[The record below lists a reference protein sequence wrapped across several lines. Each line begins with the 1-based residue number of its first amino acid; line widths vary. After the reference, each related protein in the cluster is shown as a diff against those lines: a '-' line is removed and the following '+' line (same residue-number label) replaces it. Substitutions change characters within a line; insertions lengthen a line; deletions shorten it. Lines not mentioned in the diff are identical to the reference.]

1 MRYEPDAV
9 ARLLASLALLTLS
22 ATSLRA
28 QPAASVAID
37 APRPIGPI
45 GHLYNVGYDGWG
57 DITNAGMVAALND
70 LGVWYCRLVIDL
82 SELCGNSPGD
92 YRWDY
97 ARPRDV
103 GLGFT
108 DQVRRII
115 ANGWTPLLTFSYHSG
130 TPLLPRWFHG
140 EHHDLNQRVWARYDR
155 DGTRAAGGW
164 GDQLDAATD
173 IARDVAAHLAGLG
186 LTGLHWET
194 VYEMGHDM
202 PLVEIHHAV
211 AEGLREADPTCVIAG
226 PATWPGW
233 TVEECFVKPYLAK
246 YGPDLLD
253 RVSVHWYGSNDHEV
267 RKLWGN
273 DPEDWVLT
281 MARRDCL
288 AALLERTGLFG
299 DWTRSLHALLSDPR
313 LNPQTKPIGIIFTE
327 IDVDATSYYLRNP
340 VNDAWPEY
348 RTEADCWLNTNAFGG
363 VWWASVLCHIASAGA
378 AADAAKFNTRYY
390 YGLAEMAEGDRAYR
404 YPVWFALRLL
414 REQGGL
420 VAGRDML
427 TTTLAGDVSLEA
439 FTTGG
444 PDGLRAILINK
455 GFAPQSIRL
464 SVSGLAAGDWL
475 ATRYVFDE
483 TRVARF
489 LGRKPG
495 EEADGLF
502 EGAPTDDSLS
512 ARCLEP
518 IDTFP
523 CTEADGGHALPDL
536 QCPPLSFTVLRFEA
550 ARR

>member
-1 MRYEPDAV
+1 MRYQPETV
-9 ARLLASLALLTLS
+9 ARLLASLALLAPLAS
-22 ATSLRA
+22 AAGA

-37 APRPIGPI
+37 ASRPVGPI
-45 GHLYNVGYDGWG
+45 GELYNVGYDGWG
-57 DITNAGMVAALND
+57 DITNTGMVAAFCD
-70 LGVWYCRLVIDL
+70 LGVKYCRLVIDL
-82 SELCGNSPGD
+82 SELCGDAPGD
-92 YRWDY
+92 YHWDY

-108 DQVRRII
+108 DQVRKVI
-115 ANGWTPLLTFSYHSG
+115 ANGWTPLLAFSYHSG
-130 TPLLPRWFHG
+130 AALLPRWFHG
-140 EHHDLNQRVWARYDR
+140 EHHDANQRVWARYNR
-155 DGTRAAGGW
+155 DGSPATEGW
-164 GDQLDAATD
+164 GDQLGAATG

-194 VYEMGHDM
+194 IYEMGHDM
-202 PLVEIHHAV
+202 PLVEVHHAV

-233 TVEECFVKPYLAK
+233 TVEERFVKPYLAK

-267 RKLWGN
+267 RKLWEGE
-273 DPEDWVLT
+273 PEDWVPT

-288 AALLERTGLFG
+288 AALLERTKLFG
-299 DWTRSLHALLSDPR
+299 DWTRSLHALLTAPQ
-313 LNPQTKPIGIIFTE
+313 LNPQAKAIGIIFTE
-327 IDVDATSYYLRNP
+327 VDVDATSYYMRNP

-348 RTEADCWLNTNAFGG
+348 RAEADCWLNTNSFGG
-363 VWWASVLCHIASAGA
+363 VWWASVLCHIASAGV
-378 AADAAKFNTRYY
+378 AADAAKFTARYY
-390 YGLAEMAEGDRAYR
+390 YGLAEMAPDDRAYR

-420 VAGRDML
+420 TSGRQML
-427 TTTLAGDVSLEA
+427 QVSCEATAQTEA
-439 FTTGG
+439 FATGG
-444 PDGLRAILINK
+444 PGDLRAIVINK
-455 GFAPQSIRL
+455 VFTPQSIRL
-464 SVSGLAAGDWL
+464 SVSGLAAGNWQ

-518 IDTFP
+518 VDTVP
-523 CTEADGGHALPDL
+523 CAEAGGFHTLADF

-550 ARR
+550 AR